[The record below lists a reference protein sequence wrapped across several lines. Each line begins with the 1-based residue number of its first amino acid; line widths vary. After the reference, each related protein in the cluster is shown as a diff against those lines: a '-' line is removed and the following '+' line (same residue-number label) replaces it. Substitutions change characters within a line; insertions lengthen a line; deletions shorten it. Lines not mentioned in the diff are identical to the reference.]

1 MRKHFCYVLSLA
13 MAKKD
18 DQQTNVRIPA
28 QLKRRITEA
37 AESAGR
43 SFTAEVVLRLEAS
56 FESVLEASLLYAR
69 ISERQFLLHEIRQ
82 WQERIDKLN
91 KEMDEYKT
99 VDPNYA
105 AQGGIAEMVDRGI
118 KSISEELRMTT
129 AHLEQNK
136 VYLAR
141 VEDDIEVI
149 ADGLQKKLAELR
161 EVKSASWLLS

>member
-1 MRKHFCYVLSLA
+1 

-28 QLKRRITEA
+28 QLKRRITAA

-69 ISERQFLLHEIRQ
+69 TSERQFLLDQIRQ
-82 WQERIDKLN
+82 RQEGIDKLN
-91 KEMDEYKT
+91 KEMEEYKT
-99 VDPNYA
+99 VDPSYA
-105 AQGGIAEMVDRGI
+105 AQAGITDMVDRGI
-118 KSISEELRMTT
+118 KSISDELQMAK
-129 AHLEQNK
+129 AHLEQDK

-161 EVKSASWLLS
+161 EVKSALWLLS